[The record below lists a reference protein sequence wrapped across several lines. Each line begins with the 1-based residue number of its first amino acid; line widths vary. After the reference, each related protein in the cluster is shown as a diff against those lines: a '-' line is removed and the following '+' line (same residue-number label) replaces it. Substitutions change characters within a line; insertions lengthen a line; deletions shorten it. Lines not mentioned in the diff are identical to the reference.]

1 MTALGTDAQLALK
14 RRARLLALATIGWN
28 AIEAVVAITAGA
40 VAGSS
45 ALVGFGLD
53 STVEV
58 SASIVALWYLA
69 GLDEEREHRA
79 LRLIGGSFFALAA
92 YITFD
97 AGRHLLTGA
106 TAETSTV
113 GIVLAA
119 LSLIVMPLLAR
130 AKRRT
135 GEKVGSRAL
144 VAESA
149 ETQLCA
155 YLSAILLLGLV
166 LRATVGW
173 TWADPLA
180 ALGIALL
187 AGREGRDAWR
197 GEDCC

>member
-1 MTALGTDAQLALK
+1 VSVGVEAQAALR
-14 RRARLLALATIGWN
+14 RRARFLAFATIGWN
-28 AIEAVVAITAGA
+28 VIEAIVALTAGA

-58 SASIVALWYLA
+58 SASAVALWYLA
-69 GLDEEREHRA
+69 GVDEEREHRA
-79 LRLIGGSFFALAA
+79 LRLIGVSFFALAA

-97 AGRHLLTGA
+97 AGRDLLTGSK
-106 TAETSTV
+106 AETSAV

-119 LSLIVMPLLAR
+119 LSLMVMPLLAR
-130 AKRRT
+130 AKRTT
-135 GEKVGSRAL
+135 GERLGSRAL

-155 YLSAILLLGLV
+155 YLSAILLVGLV

-180 ALGIALL
+180 ALGIAFL
-187 AGREGRDAWR
+187 AAREGREAWR

>member
-1 MTALGTDAQLALK
+1 LV
-14 RRARLLALATIGWN
+14 LATIGWN
-28 AIEAVVAITAGA
+28 TIEAVVAVAAGA

-53 STVEV
+53 SAIEV
-58 SASIVALWYLA
+58 SAAAVALWCLA
-69 GLDEEREHRA
+69 GVDEAREQRA

-92 YITFD
+92 YVTFD
-97 AGRHLLTGA
+97 AGWALVTLL
-106 TAETSTV
+106 
-113 GIVLAA
+113 
-119 LSLIVMPLLAR
+119 VMPVLAR
-130 AKRRT
+130 AKRTT
-135 GEKVGSRAL
+135 GEKLGSRAL

-149 ETQLCA
+149 ETRLCA
-155 YLSAILLLGLV
+155 YLSAVLLVGLL

-187 AGREGRDAWR
+187 AAREGREAWR

>member
-1 MTALGTDAQLALK
+1 MLALEEK
-14 RRARLLALATIGWN
+14 RALERRARLLALATIGWN
-28 AIEAVVAITAGA
+28 LVEAVVAITAGA

-45 ALVGFGLD
+45 ALIGFGLD

-58 SASIVALWYLA
+58 GAAAVALWYLA
-69 GLDEEREHRA
+69 GVDEEREHRA
-79 LRLIGGSFFALAA
+79 LRMIGVSFFALAA
-92 YITFD
+92 YIVFD
-97 AGRHLLTGA
+97 AGRDLLTGA
-106 TAETSTV
+106 DPDTSAV

-119 LSLIVMPLLAR
+119 LSLLVMPLLAA

-135 GEKVGSRAL
+135 GQRLGSRAL

-155 YLSAILLLGLV
+155 YLSAILLVGLV

-180 ALGIALL
+180 ALGIAVL
-187 AGREGRDAWR
+187 AAREGREAWK